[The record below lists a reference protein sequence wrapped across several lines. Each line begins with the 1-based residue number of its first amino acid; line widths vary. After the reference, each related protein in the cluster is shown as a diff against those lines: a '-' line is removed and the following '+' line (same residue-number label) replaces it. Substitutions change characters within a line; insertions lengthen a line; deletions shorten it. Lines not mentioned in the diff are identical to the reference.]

1 MLYNHYRGANNVN
14 NMASDAEYKLS
25 NVHYQGEK
33 TRWTFEKYVSLQVD
47 QHSILNGLKDHGLAT
62 PALGTDFHWCVNL
75 FKYFIKQSTST
86 QMTLDVN
93 VSKVGTGDKYA
104 SGRGG
109 DALEDKFYEPEEYGT
124 FSKEQKNGLRELRL
138 KCAAPGFSGGD
149 GQARRRYNG
158 NARKK
163 KA

>member
-1 MLYNHYRGANNVN
+1 MQYL
-14 NMASDAEYKLS
+14 
-25 NVHYQGEK
+25 
-33 TRWTFEKYVSLQVD
+33 
-47 QHSILNGLKDHGLAT
+47 LNGIKSPSLDPVKTQILAMT
-62 PALGTDFHWCVNL
+62 ALGTDFHRFVNL
-75 FKYFIKQSTST
+75 FKYFIKQLTST

-93 VSKVGTGDKYA
+93 VSKVGTGDEYA